1 MGLKEFFYNLNGL
14 SSDLIPGIPAFQAH
28 GINSLPLKDL

>member
-14 SSDLIPGIPAFQAH
+14 FSANWIEMAEEPHHVKS
-28 GINSLPLKDL
+28 